1 MHTQEVNHMASFETE
16 IEIDAPVEEVWRAL
30 ADIGDI
36 YRWNPGVVKSH
47 ATTDKVTG
55 IGAGRHCDLGG
66 KNYLD
71 EEVVE
76 WENQKQL
83 TMRIIGTNMPFKTAD
98 IRFVLRADNERSTVV
113 SVSPEY
119 TLKFGVLG
127 KIMYIL
133 LVRLTDIKCM
143 NNMLKGL
150 KTFIE
155 TGN

>member
-1 MHTQEVNHMASFETE
+1 MASFETQ
-16 IEIDAPVEEVWRAL
+16 IEIDAPVEEVWKVL
-30 ADIGDI
+30 ADIGNI

-47 ATTDKVTG
+47 VTTDEETG

-71 EEVVE
+71 EEIVE
-76 WENQKQL
+76 WEDQKRL
-83 TMRIIGTNMPFKTAD
+83 TVRIIGTNMPFKTAD
-98 IRFVLRADNERSTVV
+98 IRFVLRRNDETSTVV

-127 KIMYIL
+127 KLMDVL
-133 LVRLTDIKCM
+133 LVRRTYIKGM

-150 KTFIE
+150 QTFIE
-155 TGN
+155 IDNRYKE